1 LTSLQVSGLNR
12 NFQLARRP
20 RHGGNLVWAAGIAQ
34 CDAADLL
41 DFSASI
47 NPLGLPP
54 SALDAIATNLGALIA
69 YPDPGYGTLRTA
81 IAAHHG
87 ISADRILPGNG
98 AAELLTYAARLLAS
112 CDRVWMQRPAFA
124 DYDRALRAAGV
135 GETQTLAIGQSDF
148 GPGDGVLLNNPHNPS
163 GQLIEPDWIRS
174 VAESG
179 ATVVVDEAFMD
190 FLEAGDRW
198 SVVRLVETFPRLVVI
213 RSLTKFYA
221 MPGLR
226 LGYGIAQEGVLRDWR
241 QWRDPWS
248 VNSLAAAVG
257 AVVLSDREFQ
267 RRTWDWLLEAKPLL
281 VSGLRSLPG
290 LELDVGAAN
299 FLLVKSERSAL
310 EIQTELLKRHR
321 IFVRDCMSFAELG
334 ESYFRIAVR
343 TVEENQRLLDGL
355 GEVLGR

>member
-1 LTSLQVSGLNR
+1 LTSLQVSGSR

-34 CDAADLL
+34 CDTSDLL

-47 NPLGLPP
+47 NPLGLPQ
-54 SALDAIATNLGALIA
+54 SALEAIASNLGSLIA
-69 YPDPGYGTLRTA
+69 YPDPGYDKLRAA
-81 IAAHHG
+81 IALHHG
-87 ISADRILPGNG
+87 ISVDRILPGNG

-124 DYDRALRAAGV
+124 DYDRALKAAGV
-135 GETQTLAIGQSDF
+135 CQTQTLSIGQGGF

-163 GQLIEPDWIRS
+163 GQLIDPDWIAQ
-174 VAESG
+174 VAQSG
-179 ATVVVDEAFMD
+179 AVVVVDEAFMD
-190 FLEAGDRW
+190 FLEAGDLW
-198 SVVRLVETFPRLVVI
+198 SVVGLVETFPRLVVI

-226 LGYGIAQEGVLRDWR
+226 LGYGIAQEGVLCDWR

-257 AVVLSDREFQ
+257 AVVLGDLAFQ
-267 RRTWDWLLEAKPLL
+267 RRTWDWLAEAKPRL
-281 VSGLRSLPG
+281 VEGLRSLPG
-290 LELDVGAAN
+290 LDLDVGAAN

-310 EIQTELLKRHR
+310 EIQTELLQRHR
-321 IFVRDCMSFAELG
+321 IFVRDCLSFAELG

-343 TVEENQRLLDGL
+343 TVAENQRLLEGL